1 MNFSVTNFI
10 TFFTAPDEW
19 FDEKDSRFNKLI
31 EDIDKKILRLK
42 KKQKIISD
50 SMTKIE
56 SEVQMDNDKFQ
67 EQLQITKGQIQF
79 DYALK
84 MSEMMFHENAKT
96 EALLIESLEQLKK
109 LFMCS
114 YTSFRN
120 TDTEKIF
127 KDFLGKISCVQ
138 IQFREN
144 KLCDNNEEDGFDQLG
159 EFYGNLVNLNK
170 PIQDANPAPNAP
182 VGLNETVVLDSTRA
196 NETIVEKD
204 DLILTIEQN
213 PDENAEDDDEEED
226 QGPSPVR
233 WRPPTPPKAS
243 PKNSE
248 SEVQTMDG
256 QLKVAKFDINKL
268 TPSPKKDV
276 GISTGM

>member
-1 MNFSVTNFI
+1 MI
-10 TFFTAPDEW
+10 PILKLFFAAPDEW

-42 KKQKIISD
+42 KKQKITGE
-50 SMTKIE
+50 SMVKIE
-56 SEVQMDNDKFQ
+56 SEVPMDNDKFQ
-67 EQLQITKGQIQF
+67 EQLKIAKGQIQF

-96 EALLIESLEQLKK
+96 EALLVESLEQLKK

-170 PIQDANPAPNAP
+170 PLQDANPTPNAA
-182 VGLNETVVLDSTRA
+182 VGLNETVVLDSTSRA

-213 PDENAEDDDEEED
+213 PDDNAEDEDEEED
-226 QGPSPVR
+226 QGPSPAR

-243 PKNSE
+243 PKIPE
-248 SEVQTMDG
+248 SDG
-256 QLKVAKFDINKL
+256 QAELKVAKFDINKL
-268 TPSPKKDV
+268 TPSPKKEV

>member
-1 MNFSVTNFI
+1 
-10 TFFTAPDEW
+10 
-19 FDEKDSRFNKLI
+19 
-31 EDIDKKILRLK
+31 
-42 KKQKIISD
+42 
-50 SMTKIE
+50 
-56 SEVQMDNDKFQ
+56 MDNDKFK
-67 EQLQITKGQIQF
+67 EQLQIAKGQIQF
-79 DYALK
+79 NHSLK

-96 EALLIESLEQLKK
+96 EALLTESLEQLKK

-159 EFYGNLVNLNK
+159 EFYGNLVNLNI
-170 PIQDANPAPNAP
+170 PIQDVNPTPQA
-182 VGLNETVVLDSTRA
+182 VGLNETVVLESTRA

-213 PDENAEDDDEEED
+213 PDDNVEDEDDDDD
-226 QGPSPVR
+226 QGPSPDR

-243 PKNSE
+243 PKYSE
-248 SEVQTMDG
+248 AVENHSPKDVE
-256 QLKVAKFDINKL
+256 LKVAKFDINKL

-276 GISTGM
+276 AISTGIYVIFCMSYS